1 MTIRR
6 PHRLGGAIAALGVAA
21 LAAGCTSSS
30 TGSGAAS
37 TTADLEKTNITVA
50 AVPAT
55 DSAGLYVAEQ
65 QGLFA
70 AAGLHVK
77 IVPVVSSA
85 TAIAQQLSGEYD
97 VTGGNYVSYV
107 LADAQDHDN
116 LRILDEGSVMEQGS
130 QVILTMPHS
139 PITTVADLKNKTIG
153 VNVLNNIGTILVG
166 TALEENGVPLSDVHL
181 KAIPFPEMATAL
193 KTHEIDAA
201 WVPEPFASADEQA
214 IGAQELF
221 DTDQGAT
228 ADFPIQGYA
237 VTASWEKR
245 YPKTAAA
252 FSRALIEGQAL
263 ADNDRA
269 DAELAMMTFA
279 GVSGKTAAIMAI
291 DNYPL
296 EVDKPRLARVIDA
309 MQRFGLLKQPF
320 NVDQLTGTR

>member
-1 MTIRR
+1 MATT
-6 PHRLGGAIAALGVAA
+6 
-21 LAAGCTSSS
+21 TS
-30 TGSGAAS
+30 
-37 TTADLEKTNITVA
+37 DLEKTNITVA
-50 AVPAT
+50 AVPAADT
-55 DSAGLYVAEQ
+55 AGLYVAQQ

-85 TAIAQQLSGEYD
+85 TAIAQQLSGGYD
-97 VTGGNYVSYV
+97 ITSGNYVSYI
-107 LADAQDHDN
+107 LADAEDHDN
-116 LRILDEGSVMEQGS
+116 LRVLAEGSVMGQGS
-130 QVILTMPHS
+130 QDILTMPHS
-139 PITTVADLKNKTIG
+139 PITTVADLKHKTIG
-153 VNVLNNIGTILVG
+153 VNVPNNIGTILVG

-181 KAIPFPEMATAL
+181 KPIPFPEMATAL
-193 KTHEIDAA
+193 KTHEVDAA
-201 WVPEPFASADEQA
+201 WMPEPFASADEQA
-214 IGAQELF
+214 IGAQKLF

-228 ADFPIQGYA
+228 ADFPVAGYV

-252 FSRALIEGQAL
+252 FKRALGQGQAL

-291 DNYPL
+291 DTYPL
-296 EVDKPRLARVIDA
+296 GVDKPRLARVIDA

-320 NVDQLTGTR
+320 SVNQLTG